1 MTPKFIQWPK
11 KCIEKIRI
19 GYNNY
24 FGNIP
29 PFEQFDQS
37 VSLLKEVNDF
47 ISLYETFALSYVN

>member
-1 MTPKFIQWPK
+1 MTPKFIQWQK
-11 KCIEKIRI
+11 KCIEKIKI

-37 VSLLKEVNDF
+37 VPL
-47 ISLYETFALSYVN
+47 